1 MVARFKVI
9 RIVDHQHSIVL
20 ANYTDCKSMENILFL
35 IVKLLN
41 TDMKNMFLLKARS
54 DKLNNVIYYQI

>member
-1 MVARFKVI
+1 MVPRFKVI

-35 IVKLLN
+35 KLLN

-54 DKLNNVIYYQI
+54 AKLNNVIYYQI